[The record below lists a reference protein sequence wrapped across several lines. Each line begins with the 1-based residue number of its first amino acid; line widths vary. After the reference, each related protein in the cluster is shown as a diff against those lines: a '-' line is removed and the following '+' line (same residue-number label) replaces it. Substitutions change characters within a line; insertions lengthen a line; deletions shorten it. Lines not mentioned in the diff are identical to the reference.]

1 MTGLHDG
8 LHDTEFSTIV
18 VGRQAAADGV
28 EFFELGP
35 MPGATLPAWLPGA
48 HIDVVLPAFHEF
60 CEDTVLIAHNAAFD
74 MRFLQLKE
82 ERTGIR
88 FTQPVLDTLLLSAVV
103 HPNQESHKLDV
114 ILERL
119 GITIGTRHNA
129 LEDALATGE
138 VFLKLVK
145 LLEDMGIV
153 TVRQA
158 LEAAEKTY
166 FARIKY

>member
-1 MTGLHDG
+1 
-8 LHDTEFSTIV
+8 
-18 VGRQAAADGV
+18 
-28 EFFELGP
+28 
-35 MPGATLPAWLPGA
+35 
-48 HIDVVLPAFHEF
+48 
-60 CEDTVLIAHNAAFD
+60 VLIAHNAAFD

-119 GITIGTRHNA
+119 GIAIGKRHNA

-145 LLEDMGIV
+145 LLEDQGIV